1 MRLGKSGTVPS
12 QLLPDL
18 TDAFVDEL
26 IEQMRMLGTRPYAE
40 IGVPMFLIAE
50 DLTTDASPPPAR
62 PGKADDLAALFARM
76 AEALALRKPELDVR
90 DICRLVELLADRY
103 FLDFATPPFSAITA
117 LHPEP
122 A

>member
-1 MRLGKSGTVPS
+1 MPS
-12 QLLPDL
+12 HSRSDY

-26 IEQMRMLGTRPYAE
+26 IEQMRVLGTRRYAE

-50 DLTTDASPPPAR
+50 DLTTDTSPPPAM

-103 FLDFATPPFSAITA
+103 FLDFATPPFSAIAT